1 MSSTAWRNLSLV
13 LGIACVVQLWRS
25 CNAAPAP
32 PTASDCTSG
41 AISIAESA
49 ATRPAR
55 PAVSGSLAPPQATPA
70 ARSDGLAFH
79 GLTVPGWARWLAPHP
94 GEDLRAY
101 RDRMLPLAQ
110 AAIGPQRARVARS
123 RDQFAALADLD
134 AHQRAEL
141 EAAAQDTA
149 TALQERVIG
158 AVLNGE
164 IDPAAFK
171 PMIGVRIA
179 RELLDI
185 VDRGDQRF
193 LASLRN
199 EQRAQLARHPFD
211 FGDYLV
217 FSTPW
222 EDALGA
228 LD

>member
-1 MSSTAWRNLSLV
+1 MSSTAWRNLSLA
-13 LGIACVVQLWRS
+13 LGIACVVQLWRG
-25 CNAAPAP
+25 CNTAPGPA
-32 PTASDCTSG
+32 TASDCRT
-41 AISIAESA
+41 SA
-49 ATRPAR
+49 AASTAASRPAR
-55 PAVSGSLAPPQATPA
+55 ADVSGSQLAPQNAHA
-70 ARSDGLAFH
+70 AQPGDGLTFH

-110 AAIGPQRARVARS
+110 AALGPQRARVARS